1 MSLGRA
7 ARSLLYKNTSVARQ
21 GVFTGGCCC
30 SSSSCFASSFLHA
43 FSGRAYN
50 TIESGSCNAS
60 FFRSIGDNLKRQ
72 WNSGWRL
79 SRIIDS
85 RYNNNYGNGMIWSI
99 IGINGAVYLLWKSNP
114 RFCQRHFVLTGS
126 SVYSR
131 PHTLV
136 TNAFS
141 HPEFG
146 NLAAN
151 MIALYFFGANVARL
165 FGGKT
170 VLGLYLAGSLASNI
184 THLYAGQWSH
194 RRFGRRDTPLYGAR
208 GSVQSIGIVSILM
221 YPQQTILLYGLIPMP
236 AALLGLLWV
245 WNDLGGILDGYPSS
259 SPLNN
264 AGNFMGIVTGVLYYL
279 SFRYRRRW

>member
-1 MSLGRA
+1 MARDSI
-7 ARSLLYKNTSVARQ
+7 RSLFLYQGARQ
-21 GVFTGGCCC
+21 GVSSCSSSFA
-30 SSSSCFASSFLHA
+30 SSSSCLYACS
-43 FSGRAYN
+43 RAYQ
-50 TIESGSCNAS
+50 IESGCNAS
-60 FFRSIGDNLKRQ
+60 FFRSIGENFKRR
-72 WNSGWRL
+72 WNSNSMSWTRTG
-79 SRIIDS
+79 
-85 RYNNNYGNGMIWSI
+85 YNNYGNGMIWSI

-114 RFCQRHFVLTGS
+114 LFCQRHFVLTGS

-184 THLYAGQWSH
+184 THLYADGSTGQWS
-194 RRFGRRDTPLYGAR
+194 RRFVRRDTPLYGAR

-259 SPLNN
+259 SPLKN
-264 AGNFMGIVTGVLYYL
+264 AGNFMGIATGVLYYL